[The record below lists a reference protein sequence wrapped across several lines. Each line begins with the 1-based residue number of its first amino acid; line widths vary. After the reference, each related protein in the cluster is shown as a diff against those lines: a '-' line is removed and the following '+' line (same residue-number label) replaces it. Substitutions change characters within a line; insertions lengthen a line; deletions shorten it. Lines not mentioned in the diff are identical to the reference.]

1 MFCLILGVIN
11 VSFTPYSRIQE
22 YKNTRIQDYNWIQAY
37 KNSRIQEYKNTRLQD
52 NNTRIQDIRI
62 DVYTNTRIQEYNK
75 QEYKI

>member
-1 MFCLILGVIN
+1 MYRLHH
-11 VSFTPYSRIQE
+11 TQE